1 MGMANAAGSPA
12 NRPLYTPEERAR
24 RDSTKWTLVQGI
36 LAPVQF
42 LVFGISLYFVLDYV
56 NNGTNY
62 EWAIWSV
69 VVKTLFLY
77 AIMVTG
83 AIWEKVVFGQY
94 LFHDSFF
101 WEDVFSMLVITLHSL
116 YLFGLFTGIASDDQL
131 MFLALAAY
139 FTYVI
144 NAGQFIWKL
153 RQARL
158 SSQPAKDAAEQA
170 STPTESASLS
180 GTQATMIAAGAAAAA
195 AAVAA

>member
-1 MGMANAAGSPA
+1 
-12 NRPLYTPEERAR
+12 
-24 RDSTKWTLVQGI
+24 VQGI

-56 NNGTNY
+56 NNGANY

-158 SSQPAKDAAEQA
+158 SSQPAKAPPADVSEDPTDSETASIAGAQAAV
-170 STPTESASLS
+170 
-180 GTQATMIAAGAAAAA
+180 IAATA